1 MFIVQKMKNNQLKVA
16 ILLCVFSLA
25 FKVSAQNTN
34 QSEPVFG
41 TLVVKKTTSDS
52 TKKPFNLF
60 KPAFLRLGLIG
71 GSMISFDG
79 GRNSNGGMLG
89 LRVEYGISNRFSVV
103 GQFQNNRSRSDDF
116 PNAQASLGLNWMPFK
131 SKRLQPY
138 VGLGV
143 GIGGDRL
150 DRNDFRYAG
159 RRFDY
164 NNLNERR
171 HAEGFGLVKTGLNYV
186 LAKRLI
192 GTIEANYQMPF
203 QNKDSNGNA
212 NIALGLSYQFGRKKI

>member
-1 MFIVQKMKNNQLKVA
+1 MKNNSIKVVIA
-16 ILLCVFSLA
+16 MYVLSFG
-25 FKVSAQNTN
+25 FNTN
-34 QSEPVFG
+34 AQSTNQEEPIFG
-41 TLVVKKTTSDS
+41 TVLSKKSTSDS

-60 KPAFLRLGLIG
+60 KPAFLRLGIIG

-79 GRNSNGGMLG
+79 GRGSNGGMLG

-103 GQFQNNRSRSDDF
+103 GQFQNNRSRNDDF
-116 PNAQASLGLNWMPFK
+116 PDAQASLGLNWMPFK

-143 GIGGDRL
+143 GIGGDGLR
-150 DRNDFRYAG
+150 RNDFRNSG

-164 NNLNERR
+164 DNLNERR
-171 HAEGFGLVKTGLNYV
+171 HAEGFGLLKTGLNYV

-192 GTIEANYQMPF
+192 GTIEANYEMPF

-212 NIALGLSYQFGRKKI
+212 NIALGLSYQFGRNKK